1 LHHGA
6 DYTPFEGIEVTGFP
20 VRTILRG
27 KTLVA
32 DGKLHQAKGVGRYL
46 KRAKSQDASMG
57 LESSISIK

>member
-1 LHHGA
+1 
-6 DYTPFEGIEVTGFP
+6 
-20 VRTILRG
+20 LRG